1 MSEEEKPKQLVKM
14 STVLASGMAAI
25 FAALFT
31 SRLGVTGTL
40 IGTALTPMLMTL
52 TVAVLNAQLEKASTT
67 ISKLPNAVQGRL
79 SGQQVRVP
87 GGPDPE
93 QPDPEAHEALRK
105 RRERRVPGP
114 VERLLSIPSYLGE
127 MALSVR
133 RRALL
138 TGGLAGLLAAAIG
151 LSAVT
156 GVEAAADTTFSC
168 AVWKEQCAQGSTAT
182 GEATGGSRPS
192 IVQAIGG
199 TPNATDDQNTPSSG
213 GELPAGEQ
221 QQEEGQPAPGAEG
234 TPRDRQYEG
243 VPQGGDRQQ
252 NGEAPDQQPVEPAP
266 QEEQLPDQETSAT
279 PQDGDEQVPD
289 PVLPAPQQPATPP
302 EQ

>member
-14 STVLASGMAAI
+14 STVLASGIAAI

-52 TVAVLNAQLEKASTT
+52 AVAVLNAQLEKASTT

-79 SGQQVRVP
+79 SGQQVRAP
-87 GGPDPE
+87 RSGSNPE
-93 QPDPEAHEALRK
+93 QPDAETHEAPER
-105 RRERRVPGP
+105 RRERRAPGP
-114 VERLLSIPSYLGE
+114 IRRLLSIPSYLGE
-127 MALSVR
+127 MAPSVR
-133 RRALL
+133 HRVLL
-138 TGGLAGLLAAAIG
+138 TGGLSGLLAAAIG

-156 GVEAAADTTFSC
+156 GVEAATDTTFSC
-168 AVWKEQCAQGSTAT
+168 AVWEEECAQSSTAT

-199 TPNATDDQNTPSSG
+199 TPNADDQTTPSSG
-213 GELPAGEQ
+213 GELPAGE

-234 TPRDRQYEG
+234 TPRDLQYEG

-252 NGEAPDQQPVEPAP
+252 NGEAPDQQPAEPAP
-266 QEEQLPDQETSAT
+266 QEEQLPDQEPGPT
-279 PQDGDEQVPD
+279 PQDGDEQAPE
-289 PVLPAPQQPATPP
+289 PVLPAPQQPAAST
-302 EQ
+302 ER

>member
-52 TVAVLNAQLEKASTT
+52 AVAVLNAQLEKASST
-67 ISKLPNAVQGRL
+67 ISKLPTTVQGRL

-87 GGPDPE
+87 GGSNPE
-93 QPDPEAHEALRK
+93 QPDPQTHEAPER
-105 RRERRVPGP
+105 RRERRAPGP

-127 MALSVR
+127 MAPSVR

-138 TGGLAGLLAAAIG
+138 TGGLAGLLAAVVG

-156 GVEAAADTTFSC
+156 GVEAATDTTFSC
-168 AVWKEQCAQGSTAT
+168 AVWEEECAQSSTAT

-199 TPNATDDQNTPSSG
+199 TPNADDQNTPSSG

-221 QQEEGQPAPGAEG
+221 QEEGQPAPGAEG
-234 TPRDRQYEG
+234 TPRDLQYEG
-243 VPQGGDRQQ
+243 VPQGGERQQ
-252 NGEAPDQQPVEPAP
+252 NGEAPAQQPAEPAP
-266 QEEQLPDQETSAT
+266 QEEHLPDQEPSAT
-279 PQDGDEQVPD
+279 PQDGDEQVPE
-289 PVLPAPQQPATPP
+289 PVLPAPQQPAASP